1 MLLVRNGIPSESQI
15 ALAAGDYVE
24 GLTKMWGEA
33 LQNPQYYVYLAHI
46 MVATSTNLTAVS
58 STSNLKNGKI
68 SYTFIT
74 ESQAR
79 YSNIK
84 INNYTHAEYMEMIA
98 RKHNMQWKTVYVEG
112 DKWVKVIENRNIR
125 YNARNFAK
133 NQEYPLTIDVVKND
147 KMLGKLRFED

>member
-1 MLLVRNGIPSESQI
+1 MRNGIPSESQI
-15 ALAAGDYVE
+15 ALAARDYIE
-24 GLTKMWGEA
+24 GLSKMWGEA
-33 LQNPQYYVYLAHI
+33 LQNPQYYVYLTHI
-46 MVATSTNLTAVS
+46 MVATSTNLTAVN

-74 ESQAR
+74 KSQAR

-112 DKWVKVIENRNIR
+112 DKWVKVIENKNIK
-125 YNARNFAK
+125 YNARNFATSE
-133 NQEYPLTIDVVKND
+133 NADLTIDYQENKTKV
-147 KMLGKLRFED
+147 GGLRFKK